1 MIGLIQRVSSASV
14 AVDSR
19 IISTI
24 DEGILLLVG
33 VQKADTEDIAR
44 RLVKRVV
51 RYRIFEDE
59 KGKMN
64 RSLLNIQGGL
74 LIVPQ
79 FTLAAD
85 TQKGLRPSFTA
96 AASPEK
102 GQQLYDYFV
111 QEASQ
116 LLETVKTGR
125 FGANMQVSLVNEG
138 PATFTLTVN

>member
-44 RLVKRVV
+44 RLVERVV

-59 KGKMN
+59 KGRMN
-64 RSLLNIQGGL
+64 RSLLNTQGEL

-102 GQQLYDYFV
+102 GQQLYDYFI

-125 FGANMQVSLVNEG
+125 FGADMQVSLVNEG